1 MTGKRLSA
9 LSCNEEEFNKA
20 SPQYEEI
27 LQKSGYQEKL
37 AYIPPENHNTRRR
50 RRRDILWYNP
60 PFDKQVKTNV
70 GKTFLNLINRHFPPN
85 HRLRAI
91 LNRNTVKVSY
101 SCMSNVDTVISS
113 HNREILQEPTNPP
126 RLCNCRNTDTCPF
139 NGQCL
144 TPAAIYQS
152 NVSVDDEPT
161 SKYIGLSE
169 PPVKER
175 HSDHGTSFNDR
186 RYETKTDLS
195 KKVWELKDK
204 GKQPVITWSILRK
217 TNPYRAGSEHC
228 NLCLW
233 EKFHIMKGGTSLLN
247 KRDEL
252 VNTCRHKNKFLLK
265 NYKNRDRNRGSMS

>member
-113 HNREILQEPTNPP
+113 HNREILQEPTNPQDYVIAGT
-126 RLCNCRNTDTCPF
+126 RTHVLSMD
-139 NGQCL
+139 
-144 TPAAIYQS
+144 
-152 NVSVDDEPT
+152 NV
-161 SKYIGLSE
+161 L
-169 PPVKER
+169 
-175 HSDHGTSFNDR
+175 H
-186 RYETKTDLS
+186 L
-195 KKVWELKDK
+195 
-204 GKQPVITWSILRK
+204 QPY
-217 TNPYRAGSEHC
+217 TNQ
-228 NLCLW
+228 
-233 EKFHIMKGGTSLLN
+233 T
-247 KRDEL
+247 
-252 VNTCRHKNKFLLK
+252 
-265 NYKNRDRNRGSMS
+265 